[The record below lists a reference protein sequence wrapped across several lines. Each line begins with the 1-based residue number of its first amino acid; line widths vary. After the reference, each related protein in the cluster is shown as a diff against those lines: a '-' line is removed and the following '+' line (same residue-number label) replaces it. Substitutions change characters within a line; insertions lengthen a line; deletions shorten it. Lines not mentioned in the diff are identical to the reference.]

1 MSQKLFLLA
10 CLLTGSLWAQAS
22 ATSTHFVSVPV
33 TADMPSRVSVNFAF
47 TPSPSGEVEVAY
59 VHQLGSGF
67 DAGVGVHGGLLG
79 IKNYGIL
86 GTDLMFRFL
95 SPINEAVF
103 LGVQAQVGYVFTG
116 IGSVALSESDANAL
130 PISTGIVIGG
140 VVRDLTRFY
149 FFPAAEFGQTQNPG
163 DKFWKSGIGL
173 RFTLGTAVSL
183 SDTTYLVIETRPRI
197 ANLVGSD
204 SALSTFTIDATLALL
219 FDF

>member
-1 MSQKLFLLA
+1 MSQKIFLLVV
-10 CLLTGSLWAQAS
+10 LLSSAIWADPS

-33 TADMPSRVSVNFAF
+33 SPDTPSRASVNFGF
-47 TPSPSGEVEVAY
+47 TPSPSGEIEVAY
-59 VHQLGSGF
+59 IHQLGSGF

-79 IKNYGIL
+79 TKNYGIL
-86 GTDLMFRFL
+86 GTDWMFRFL
-95 SPINEAVF
+95 SPVNEAVF

-130 PISTGIVIGG
+130 PITTGLIVGG

-163 DKFWKSGIGL
+163 DKFWKSGVGL

-183 SDTTYLVIETRPRI
+183 SDTTYLVIETSPRI
-197 ANLVGSD
+197 ANLVGPS
-204 SALSTFTIDATLALL
+204 SAFSTFTINATLALL